1 MELENVFCKIL
12 LCYNLR
18 NNIVNLLLVFFVFLC
33 CMLYLYMYMLCTF
46 SVYLYGE

>member
-18 NNIVNLLLVFFVFLC
+18 NNIVNLLLVFFC
-33 CMLYLYMYMLCTF
+33 ISMLYVVF
-46 SVYLYGE
+46 VYVHVVYFFRLPLR